1 MTDRRILLVDDE
13 RAITSTLAPALRD
26 LAQVDVV
33 HTSADAM
40 RALANHT
47 YDAAVVDL
55 VLGDGDDPAA
65 LHEALSARETPVL
78 LVSGRDAAALEST
91 ARARG
96 WTYAAKPLSLD
107 VVRGVLAGFLGVE
120 APSRVDTTQR
130 FQRPTQAPPAPE
142 AKPVTPAAPSTTVA
156 VIDRLGDIVGVI
168 AVTFLC
174 QAGKIDG
181 GVAVIVIGAILGV
194 SNGIRTIGARQVGA
208 GTAAVALLALL
219 ANAPS
224 ADVHALPHDRP
235 APREMSRT
243 TETA

>member
-1 MTDRRILLVDDE
+1 MSDRRILLVDDE

-26 LAQVDVV
+26 LAQVDVM
-33 HTSADAM
+33 HTAGDAM

-47 YDAAVVDL
+47 YDAAIVDL

-142 AKPVTPAAPSTTVA
+142 TKPPAPPSNAVA
-156 VIDRLGDIVGVI
+156 MIDRVGDIVGCLC
-168 AVTFLC
+168 VTFLC

-208 GTAAVALLALL
+208 GTAAVALAACLAGT
-219 ANAPS
+219 P
-224 ADVHALPHDRP
+224 ADAHALPHDRTTS
-235 APREMSRT
+235 REMSRT